1 MNNSVSRSLNNLL
14 DNKSWKTII
23 FVFFIPM
30 ASPSGEN
37 NMLDRVDLEI
47 VGLTK

>member
-14 DNKSWKTII
+14 DNKSWKAII
-23 FVFFIPM
+23 FVFFISM
-30 ASPSGEN
+30 ASSRGKN
-37 NMLDRVDLEI
+37 DMLDRVDLEI

>member
-23 FVFFIPM
+23 LVFFIPM
-30 ASPSGEN
+30 ASSSGEN
-37 NMLDRVDLEI
+37 DMLDQVDLEI

>member
-30 ASPSGEN
+30 ASSRGEN
-37 NMLDRVDLEI
+37 DITQRYSV
-47 VGLTK
+47 V